1 MMFGDV
7 TRGSPTCHASQYPA
21 VVNQNPMRTGEEGKR
36 KKLTPLMRVVCQVMN
51 ASDARPRPADL
62 RHAPDANRRRV
73 ESLGKELKAR
83 AVEVPLHGTV
93 SSARGVTFDAAVAE
107 QHKLHTLYA
116 QHRSVSQAPSVVDD
130 SELHWDDLQSPAAPP
145 RAAPAAMVSGWR
157 PAATAS
163 SAHERLP
170 LRKPTNDG
178 RGDGPP
184 LLVDRGEN
192 LAATARGRP
201 PSSEAPTASS
211 AHTPKWKTR
220 IDDSVH
226 FNKRVAD
233 LESRYREHIDMHREL
248 NGALGEA
255 MRVEEQVR
263 LDQRARRD
271 AFYADALSYGTS
283 AVATV
288 ATLEHL
294 RALENQP
301 PIPVRTTHQFNARHV
316 DPQSLCDAHRAHFSS
331 SQPLHPAHAHQP
343 PLSAVLVPAATAAS
357 TRQKATTSV
366 QTATST
372 QTTDVPAVESTASKP
387 TVLRNASGVEIVR
400 AESPV
405 VPYPRRVKTLPRP
418 ETSPQRRAHFVD
430 GSPGNPSPPP
440 SAPGLGGRTES
451 FRRSSILTESMDTS
465 YTTRAPSGSQPP
477 LAPRTTDP
485 GRLSIAS
492 ELPSVRASTSIL
504 RRSGSMLG
512 YSVDDFDSVIQE
524 EEGETS
530 RLRQSGDRA
539 IRVVFGDRY
548 QRPADIPP
556 TSSSS
561 SPSPVESILSRST
574 SMRASAQLGN
584 GRRASLQGLGNG
596 ATGATLDALITRFDA
611 ICTAAEKRLEA
622 ATQVGTTAGTLVADR
637 DAPVPAPAQ
646 LKVTVTTKGKA
657 ERAKVIE
664 FLRTARR
671 RMIELE
677 KRRVALA
684 ERKAAALLAL
694 KKHRLEKAMKRV
706 GRVGLQ
712 AAIND
717 AGIAEDFADDF
728 YDTALSATRIA
739 GVAGSIAE
747 DDLAMDDEA
756 GSMGDDMYDE
766 IGMEMDDGVMAVED
780 DMMDEMMGDDIDDP
794 FAEDIDDID
803 YEESALVDEITDV
816 NFALQRLGMDD
827 VDFDE
832 SGIASGGDNGSGS
845 RSKSRIVS
853 RRDGGAAIVSSESLQ
868 LRAGAS
874 GSLPMADESRMIPQ
888 RLDDVVYEEEM
899 EEENDLPMSPQ
910 HAPHGG
916 GLIVRKRLTSPTDDG
931 APPLPQVLRT
941 TTAQPPSAVTLRGG
955 DVESE
960 HSILSSSMHSSQLSA
975 YASPKRRPQRDEGP
989 LSASD
994 VVDEVSTVRTE
1005 SSRHRQY
1012 GGHKSGVATLP
1023 PSVAGD
1029 SVVQD
1034 DVTLA
1039 ASSGDASLGP
1049 TTMDEVSSGEVADE
1063 SGADS
1068 ADDARR
1074 SAQPD
1079 SSTTPRSS
1087 TEYSSTATD
1096 VTVMSTDGRNRRRR
1110 RRADKLA
1117 NAEERERRHER
1128 DATKNR
1134 RKYLLAL
1141 NVPTFTELFAPSR
1154 ADDSFVGSSLTSSDP
1169 DLSPAAARQRNS
1181 RRREHERGSN
1191 IAAAA
1196 ALKLAAE
1203 VRDSMTMSLTSRTAA
1218 ASPAHAPRAIVITVD
1233 VKHVPELEMGVE
1245 SPRRFIDDEVAQ
1257 VEATAVVAAMSKPA
1271 ATEPAPRGDNVA
1283 SLVENA
1289 AAESQGDAVYNDM
1302 DTVLGLKE
1310 SDAESSAARGQ
1321 APARLMQRSPA
1332 ALQDVTNLPL
1342 EALGKRSNSAGS
1354 QHGASGPVSYAD
1366 DLIALARWKEDQL
1379 QLFRSLRPGATAD
1392 INAGN
1397 DEPFGVAANGDARE
1411 IAAGG
1416 SDSTTHL
1423 ATLEVLLDAFSAR
1436 SRPEDE
1442 AEDESTSYSGSEYD
1456 SYDDDDDSTLSASAS
1471 SVASHGRHALGT
1483 Y

>member
-1 MMFGDV
+1 
-7 TRGSPTCHASQYPA
+7 
-21 VVNQNPMRTGEEGKR
+21 
-36 KKLTPLMRVVCQVMN
+36 
-51 ASDARPRPADL
+51 
-62 RHAPDANRRRV
+62 
-73 ESLGKELKAR
+73 
-83 AVEVPLHGTV
+83 
-93 SSARGVTFDAAVAE
+93 
-107 QHKLHTLYA
+107 
-116 QHRSVSQAPSVVDD
+116 
-130 SELHWDDLQSPAAPP
+130 
-145 RAAPAAMVSGWR
+145 
-157 PAATAS
+157 
-163 SAHERLP
+163 
-170 LRKPTNDG
+170 
-178 RGDGPP
+178 
-184 LLVDRGEN
+184 
-192 LAATARGRP
+192 
-201 PSSEAPTASS
+201 
-211 AHTPKWKTR
+211 
-220 IDDSVH
+220 
-226 FNKRVAD
+226 
-233 LESRYREHIDMHREL
+233 
-248 NGALGEA
+248 
-255 MRVEEQVR
+255 
-263 LDQRARRD
+263 
-271 AFYADALSYGTS
+271 
-283 AVATV
+283 
-288 ATLEHL
+288 
-294 RALENQP
+294 
-301 PIPVRTTHQFNARHV
+301 
-316 DPQSLCDAHRAHFSS
+316 
-331 SQPLHPAHAHQP
+331 
-343 PLSAVLVPAATAAS
+343 
-357 TRQKATTSV
+357 
-366 QTATST
+366 
-372 QTTDVPAVESTASKP
+372 
-387 TVLRNASGVEIVR
+387 
-400 AESPV
+400 
-405 VPYPRRVKTLPRP
+405 
-418 ETSPQRRAHFVD
+418 
-430 GSPGNPSPPP
+430 
-440 SAPGLGGRTES
+440 
-451 FRRSSILTESMDTS
+451 
-465 YTTRAPSGSQPP
+465 
-477 LAPRTTDP
+477 
-485 GRLSIAS
+485 
-492 ELPSVRASTSIL
+492 
-504 RRSGSMLG
+504 MLG

-574 SMRASAQLGN
+574 SMRVSAQLSN

-739 GVAGSIAE
+739 EVAGSIAE

-780 DMMDEMMGDDIDDP
+780 DMMDEMMGEDIDDP

-816 NFALQRLGMDD
+816 NFALQRLGMND

-1012 GGHKSGVATLP
+1012 GAHKSGVATLP

-1039 ASSGDASLGP
+1039 ASNDDASLGP
-1049 TTMDEVSSGEVADE
+1049 TTVDEVSSGEVADE

-1068 ADDARR
+1068 GDDARR
-1074 SAQPD
+1074 SAHPD

-1096 VTVMSTDGRNRRRR
+1096 VTVMSSDERNRRRR

-1117 NAEERERRHER
+1117 NAEKRERRHEHE
-1128 DATKNR
+1128 ATKNR

-1141 NVPTFTELFAPSR
+1141 HVPTFTELFAPSR
-1154 ADDSFVGSSLTSSDP
+1154 TDDSFVGSSLTSSDP

-1181 RRREHERGSN
+1181 RRREHERGST

-1218 ASPAHAPRAIVITVD
+1218 ASPAHASSRAVITTVD

-1245 SPRRFIDDEVAQ
+1245 SPRRFVDDEVAQ
-1257 VEATAVVAAMSKPA
+1257 VEATVVAAAMSEPA
-1271 ATEPAPRGDNVA
+1271 ATEPAPRGDDVA

-1289 AAESQGDAVYNDM
+1289 AAESHEGDEVYNDM

-1310 SDAESSAARGQ
+1310 SDAESSAALGQ

-1342 EALGKRSNSAGS
+1342 EALGKRSNTAGS
-1354 QHGASGPVSYAD
+1354 QHGVSGPVSYAD

-1379 QLFRSLRPGATAD
+1379 QLFRSLRPGATAG
-1392 INAGN
+1392 INADN
-1397 DEPFGVAANGDARE
+1397 DEPFRVAANGDARA
-1411 IAAGG
+1411 ITADGP
-1416 SDSTTHL
+1416 DSTTHL

-1456 SYDDDDDSTLSASAS
+1456 SYDDDDGTLSASAS
-1471 SVASHGRHALGT
+1471 SVASHGRYALGT